1 METVHP
7 LKAFRDK
14 QEPRLS
20 QEQLA
25 DLLGVSRATVNRWE
39 TGARK
44 IDDVKLPVITE
55 KTGIA
60 AADLRPDLAALLHP
74 AESAQP

>member
-1 METVHP
+1 MENIHP
-7 LKAFRDK
+7 LKAFRDR

-20 QEQLA
+20 QERLA

-44 IDDVKLPVITE
+44 IDDEQLPAIAE

-60 AADLRPDLAALLHP
+60 PAELRPDLAALLRP
-74 AESAQP
+74 DPERAA